1 MTSATEVREERPE
14 RLDPE
19 KIRRDFP
26 ALQQEVHG
34 KPLVYLDSAATSQRP
49 QVVIDAV
56 RSFYEHD
63 NANVH
68 RGVHALSE
76 RATARYERVRQTA
89 CNFFHGNDAREFVF
103 TKGTTESIN
112 LLAHSFVRPRLAKG
126 DEILI
131 TQLEHHS
138 NIVPWQLLCE
148 ETGAKLVVAPIN
160 DEGEVEMN
168 RFEALLG
175 DRTRFAS
182 VAHVSNALGTVNPVR
197 EMIRLAHTNDVPILI
212 DGAQAVARM
221 PVDFQELGC
230 DFYALSS
237 HKMCGPTGVGILWGR
252 LPLLQAMRP
261 YQGGG
266 DMILSVSFDGTTY
279 NEVPHR
285 FEAGTPNIAGVI
297 GMGAAFEYLSGIGM
311 DRIRSYEEELLGY
324 GVHRLME
331 VRGLR
336 LVGNAIR
343 KSGVLSFLLEGVH
356 PHDVGTVLD
365 REGVAVRAGH
375 HCAQPVMERFGVAA
389 TVRASL
395 GVYNNREDIDRLV
408 TGLQRVTEMFRR

>member
-1 MTSATEVREERPE
+1 MTGVKELREEMPE
-14 RLDPE
+14 GLNPDL
-19 KIRRDFP
+19 IRRDFP
-26 ALQQEVHG
+26 ALDQMVHG

-49 QVVIDAV
+49 QSVIDAV
-56 RSFYEHD
+56 RSVYERD

-76 RATARYERVRQTA
+76 RATARYEAVRQTA
-89 CNFFHGNDAREFVF
+89 CDFFNGNDASEFIF

-112 LLAHSFVRPRLAKG
+112 LLAHSFVQPLVSEG

-160 DEGEVEMN
+160 EEGEVEMD
-168 RFEALLG
+168 RFEELLG
-175 DRTRFAS
+175 ERTRFAS

-197 EMIRLAHTNDVPILI
+197 EMIRLAHAHDVPILI

-237 HKMCGPTGVGILWGR
+237 HKMCGPTGSGILWGR
-252 LPLLQAMRP
+252 KELLERMRP

-266 DMILSVSFDGTTY
+266 DMILSVSFEGTVY
-279 NEVPHR
+279 NDIPHR
-285 FEAGTPNIAGVI
+285 FEAGTPNVAGVI
-297 GMGAAFEYLSGIGM
+297 GMGAAFDYLSGVGM
-311 DRIRSYEEELLGY
+311 DKIRDYEEELLGY
-324 GVHRLME
+324 GAHRLHE
-331 VRGLR
+331 VEGLR

-343 KSGVLSFLLEGVH
+343 KSGVLSFILEGVH
-356 PHDVGTVLD
+356 PHDVGTILD
-365 REGVAVRAGH
+365 REGIAVRAGH

-395 GVYNNREDIDRLV
+395 GVYNNRDDIDRLV
-408 TGLQRVTEMFRR
+408 AGLQRVTEMFRR